1 MMFLKAKAKSCFLPS
16 FLYTPIFAQ
25 IRSIHHGHRPIMYV
39 LDRFE
44 IESRLADRR
53 EIEFSRQDRI
63 EGLAAEKSF
72 LNIKPRILG
81 RAGFL

>member
-1 MMFLKAKAKSCFLPS
+1 MLPS
-16 FLYTPIFAQ
+16 FLHTPIFAQ
-25 IRSIHHGHRPIMYV
+25 IRPLHHRPII

-44 IESRLADRR
+44 IESHLADRR
-53 EIEFSRQDRI
+53 EIEFPRQDRI

>member
-1 MMFLKAKAKSCFLPS
+1 MMFLKSLKQRDASFLPS
-16 FLYTPIFAQ
+16 YTHFCTNSLYPPP
-25 IRSIHHGHRPIMYV
+25 HRPII

-44 IESRLADRR
+44 IESHLADRR
-53 EIEFSRQDRI
+53 EIEFPRQDRI